1 MCCYTV
7 DVLDCCQCVAIQS
20 LGCFGLSPV
29 CCYTVDIMDCRQ
41 CVAIQ
46 LMLWIVAS
54 VLLYS

>member
-1 MCCYTV
+1 MQLLGYFSV
-7 DVLDCCQCVAIQS
+7 IVAIQL

-29 CCYTVDIMDCRQ
+29 CCYTVDGMDCRQ

-46 LMLWIVAS
+46 LMFWIVAS